1 MRVPLA
7 ARGFPLRPIFPLA
20 ARGFPL
26 ATRGFPL
33 AARGFPLRPIFTAS
47 AAHRLHSR
55 RCKLRRF
62 IIACVASAWRG
73 LHPPVLHPPVLH
85 LPGAGCNRSRCVA
98 PQVAS
103 APAEG
108 ATILAG
114 GALSSQQQRSDP
126 FPLRRVRSHLGALV
140 PTWGHSRLGPFPLP
154 LERFP
159 FRSIPTKPS
168 RHVRMSHLGP
178 PVPG

>member
-1 MRVPLA
+1 VRVPLA
-7 ARGFPLRPIFPLA
+7 ARGFTLRPIFPLA

-26 ATRGFPL
+26 ATRGFTLRPIFPLAARGFPL

-73 LHPPVLHPPVLH
+73 LHPPVLHPPVWHPPLLHLPVLH

-114 GALSSQQQRSDP
+114 GALSSQRQRSDAHT
-126 FPLRRVRSHLGALV
+126 HLGVFV
-140 PTWGHSRLGPFPLP
+140 PT
-154 LERFP
+154 
-159 FRSIPTKPS
+159 
-168 RHVRMSHLGP
+168 
-178 PVPG
+178 